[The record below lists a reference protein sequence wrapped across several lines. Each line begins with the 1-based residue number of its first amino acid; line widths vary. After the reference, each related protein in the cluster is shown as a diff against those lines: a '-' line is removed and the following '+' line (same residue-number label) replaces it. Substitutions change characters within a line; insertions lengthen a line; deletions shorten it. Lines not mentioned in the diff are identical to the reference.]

1 MASCECSKIKG
12 ETVKRKIIRQISV
25 ASAVCLLVAGFMI
38 LAARRT
44 PAQSAELRIMTS
56 DGMKPVV
63 QELTPEIERATGRK
77 LVAEFDSSK
86 NLRDKIMS
94 GEPFDAA
101 IITSDVLDALIQQ
114 GKITA
119 ASRRD
124 ISRTGIGVGVRAGA
138 PKPDISTPEA
148 LKRALLNAKF
158 LSFNPSGASA
168 VHINDMLARLGIA
181 DAMKPKLIL
190 DAAPGRPQQ
199 NVAEGK
205 ADLVVTLIPEIRF
218 FPGVELV
225 GPVPAEFQ
233 SYINFAAGVATNAHD
248 AEGTQALIRFL
259 TGPAL
264 PPVLKAKG
272 MEPHQ

>member
-1 MASCECSKIKG
+1 MN
-12 ETVKRKIIRQISV
+12 RNIRTTLSIL
-25 ASAVCLLVAGFMI
+25 SAVLALGAGFLI

-44 PAQSAELRIMTS
+44 PAQTAELRVMTS
-56 DGMKPVV
+56 DGMKPSVEEMRP
-63 QELTPEIERATGRK
+63 QIEHATGRK
-77 LVAEFDSSK
+77 LVAQFDSSN
-86 NLRDKIMS
+86 NLRKKILA

-138 PKPDISTPEA
+138 AKPDIATVEA
-148 LKRALLNAKF
+148 FKKTLLNAKS

-168 VHINDMLARLGIA
+168 VHIYDMFARMGIT

-190 DAAPGRPQQ
+190 DSEAGRPQQ

-205 ADLVVTLIPEIRF
+205 ADLVVTLVPEIKF
-218 FPGVELV
+218 FPGVDLV
-225 GPVPAEFQ
+225 GPVPAELQ
-233 SYINFAAGVATNAHD
+233 SYINFAAGVAANARD
-248 AEGTQALIRFL
+248 AEGAKTLLQFL
-259 TGPAL
+259 SSPAAS
-264 PPVLKAKG
+264 PILKAKG
-272 MEPHQ
+272 MEPK

>member
-1 MASCECSKIKG
+1 MN
-12 ETVKRKIIRQISV
+12 RKTLRQITI
-25 ASAVCLLVAGFMI
+25 ASAIFALAAGFMI

-44 PAQSAELRIMTS
+44 PAQTRELRVLTS

-63 QELTPEIERATGRK
+63 EQLTPEIERATGRK
-77 LVAEFDSSK
+77 LLVQFDSSK
-86 NLRDKIMS
+86 NLRDKILAS
-94 GEPFDAA
+94 EPFDAA

-119 ASRRD
+119 ASRRV

-138 PKPDISTPEA
+138 PKPDIRTPQA
-148 LKRALLNAKF
+148 LKRTLLKANS

-168 VHINDMLARLGIA
+168 VHIYDMLARLGIS
-181 DAMKPKLIL
+181 DVMKPKLIL

-199 NVAEGK
+199 NVADGK
-205 ADLVVTLIPEIRF
+205 ADLVMTLIPEIKF

-233 SYINFAAGVATNAHD
+233 SYISFAAGVATNARD
-248 AEGTQALIRFL
+248 AAGANALMKFL
-259 TGPAL
+259 TGPAV